1 LIVHELLARHV
12 ILSWPNNNINA
23 VNGNLH
29 MLRIGLCLDAC
40 VHLGY
45 IVFNYVLD
53 TIIIYIYIYIYIY
66 THTHNSYIYHT

>member
-1 LIVHELLARHV
+1 MIVHELLARHV

-45 IVFNYVLD
+45 IVFNYILD
-53 TIIIYIYIYIYIY
+53 TIILCVCVYIYIYIYIYIIIVSN
-66 THTHNSYIYHT
+66 T